1 MTFGQSSRAF
11 TRALTA
17 RDNPLN
23 NNNLQGRSI
32 MPEPIAADYIVV
44 GAGSAGCVLAN
55 RLTADGK
62 TTVLLLEAGGDD
74 RPTRNPGQFMSN
86 LMIHVPVGY
95 SQTLKDPK
103 VNWLYP
109 TEPDP
114 GTGGRVHVWPRGKV
128 LGGSSSINGLL
139 YIRGQHADYDNWRQ
153 LGCEG
158 WGWEDVK
165 PYFLRAEHQERAGL
179 GELHAA
185 GGPLNVSDVSQ
196 THEVSD
202 DVIEAVVEA
211 GVPRNPDVNGE
222 DQEGVAYYQ
231 LTVKNG
237 QRCSAAVAYL
247 HPVMGRSNLR
257 VETNA
262 LVSRVVFEAKRAVG
276 VEFTKDGQK
285 RVAKAARE
293 VILAGGAINSP
304 QLLQLSGVGP
314 GALLRQHG
322 IEVVADLAGVGENLQ
337 DHYVIAT
344 TYRLKAGTISV
355 NELTKGTRFVGETL
369 KYLFQRKGLL
379 SLSAAHIAVFCK
391 SRPELSGPD
400 IQFHILP
407 ATMDTEKLLNEQKM
421 ELEGEPG
428 LTIAPCQL
436 RPESRGTIRIKSP
449 DASVYPAIAPNYLSD
464 PLDQEVVVAA
474 LKWGRKFAA
483 QPSLAKWI
491 DHEMLPGPDV
501 QTDDALLAF
510 ARMAG
515 TTIYHPVGA
524 CQMGHGPNA
533 VVDPQLKVR
542 GIEGLRVVDASVMPR
557 LVSGNTNAPTIM
569 IAEKAADM
577 ILGKALAGAL
587 AA

>member
-1 MTFGQSSRAF
+1 MAE
-11 TRALTA
+11 
-17 RDNPLN
+17 PLV
-23 NNNLQGRSI
+23 
-32 MPEPIAADYIVV
+32 ADYIVV

-62 TTVLLLEAGGDD
+62 TRVLLLEAGGDD
-74 RPTRNPGQFMSN
+74 RPTKNPGQFMSN

-114 GTGGRVHVWPRGKV
+114 ATGRAHVWPRGKV

-139 YIRGQHADYDNWRQ
+139 YIRGQHADYDGWRQ
-153 LGCEG
+153 LGCDG
-158 WGWEDVK
+158 WAWDDVR

-179 GELHAA
+179 DDHHGT
-185 GGPLNVSDVSQ
+185 GGPLNVSDVTQ

-202 DVIEAVVEA
+202 DVVEACVEA
-211 GVPRNPDVNGE
+211 GIPRNPDVNGA
-222 DQEGVAYYQ
+222 DQEGVGYYQ

-247 HPVMGRSNLR
+247 HPVMNRPNLR

-262 LVSRVVFEAKRAVG
+262 LTTRILFEGKRAVG
-276 VEFTKDGQK
+276 VEYVQNGETKT
-285 RVAKAARE
+285 AKASAE
-293 VILAGGAINSP
+293 VILSGGAINSP
-304 QLLQLSGVGP
+304 QLLQLSGIGP
-314 GALLRQHG
+314 ADLLREKG
-322 IEVVADLAGVGENLQ
+322 IDVVADLPGVGENLQ
-337 DHYVIAT
+337 DHYVIT
-344 TYRLKAGTISV
+344 NTYRLKPGTVSV
-355 NELTKGTRFVGETL
+355 NELTKGTRFLGETL
-369 KYLFQRKGLL
+369 KYIFQRKGLL

-391 SRPELSGPD
+391 SRPELSSPD

-407 ATMDTEKLLNEQKM
+407 ATMDVQKLMEQQVM
-421 ELEGEPG
+421 ELENQPG
-428 LTIAPCQL
+428 LTIAPCQV
-436 RPESRGTIRIKSP
+436 RPESRGSIRIKSSNP
-449 DASVYPAIAPNYLSD
+449 AEYPAIQPNYLSD
-464 PLDQEVVVAA
+464 PIDQQVAVA
-474 LKWGRKFAA
+474 SLKWGRKIAA

-491 DHEMLPGPDV
+491 ESETLPGADFASDEML
-501 QTDDALLAF
+501 LEF

-515 TTIYHPVGA
+515 STIYHPVGT
-524 CQMGHGPNA
+524 CQMGSGPAA
-533 VVDPQLKVR
+533 VVDPQLRVR
-542 GIEGLRVVDASVMPR
+542 GIEGLRVVDASIMPR